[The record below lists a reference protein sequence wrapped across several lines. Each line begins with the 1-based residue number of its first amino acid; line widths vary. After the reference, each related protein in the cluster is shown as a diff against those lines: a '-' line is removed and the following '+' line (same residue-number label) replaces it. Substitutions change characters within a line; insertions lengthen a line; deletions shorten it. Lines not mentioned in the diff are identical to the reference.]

1 MDTLSG
7 SVKRKIGM
15 PDDLKKFNDKLKKVN
30 DKARTDIETNFSN
43 LIEIA
48 KQLDPVKLLSQLNLT
63 FLFVPKDKFIEE
75 SSDTVKWARWIE
87 FFAGYL
93 LAHEYPK
100 NAKINVDGEDLEKIE
115 KLLDEYLLSISVF
128 LSTSMSADET
138 NKETEMVINSAKIYS
153 LYVRGE
159 SYPHQLREVAKN
171 IYSQHDDWFIKKLGF
186 TIADAVSISES
197 ITNEYNRRIN
207 EEKHS
212 CLERAKEYVNELIS
226 KGEANEEN
234 RKELEAR
241 VGIYYYFGNSDS
253 ILSFSLDELVRFC
266 GLSKEKCEKYLERLS
281 QKFGYRNASFPNA
294 FSDPYTAPWDYNTL
308 YERPIVLHN
317 DKYFVPIPSLFNEV
331 LLHTFY
337 YDLIDDYEY
346 WKSEGEKKYGSWL
359 EQKTAEFLN
368 RVFPKS
374 EVLLNPKY
382 PNGEELCDVLVLH
395 DRNILIV
402 QCKTKR
408 LRYDSK
414 IGKDIHSIKE
424 DLTMGVKESF
434 EQAKKARDY
443 LFNTQFP
450 KIRELDSRL
459 LVDSKQ
465 ISNIFLMSVTL
476 GSYQDLTTRLANINT
491 TLNLFS
497 DNQYPWAIS
506 LFDLGVV
513 TELIEYP
520 SMFIHYAR
528 RRLTVERTN
537 FDLVAGEI
545 DLLGFYFSQGL
556 FFETEDFKK
565 INAASLSGFSDEID
579 QYIFEKHE
587 CGKNPQKPK
596 QKMPVEFEEY
606 LKVIEKLESSY
617 KTDCVVRLLDLSY
630 QSRELFVSAT
640 EQTKEK
646 SKNDG
651 GIHSCFMVLNNNVL
665 GFSFISMDANND
677 LEKLFRQVFSYAAIK
692 KYTTKCKEWV
702 GLGWDKNSKEVLD
715 VAVFLSFDWQE
726 DHELAKIAKEKVK
739 REQIVSFEKLKD
751 YYEKK

>member
-1 MDTLSG
+1 
-7 SVKRKIGM
+7 M
-15 PDDLKKFNDKLKKVN
+15 PENLKKFHNELKKVN
-30 DKARTDIETNFSN
+30 DKAKTDIETNFSN

-48 KQLDPVKLLSQLNLT
+48 KQLDPVKLLSHLTLT
-63 FLFVPKDKFIEE
+63 FLFIPEGQFIEE
-75 SSDTVKWARWIE
+75 SSETFQRARWIE
-87 FFAGYL
+87 FLAGYL
-93 LAHEYPK
+93 LTHEYPK
-100 NAKINVDGEDLEKIE
+100 NAKNNVNGNDLEKIE
-115 KLLDEYLLSISVF
+115 KLLDEYFLSSSVF
-128 LSTSMSADET
+128 LTTSISPNEK
-138 NKETEMVINSAKIYS
+138 NKEMEMVINSAKIYS

-171 IYSQHDDWFIKKLGF
+171 IYSQHDGWFVKKLGF
-186 TIADAVSISES
+186 TIADAFLISQS
-197 ITNEYNRRIN
+197 ITNEYNRRVN
-207 EEKHS
+207 EERYS
-212 CLERAKEYVNELIS
+212 CLKRAREFVNELINKS
-226 KGEANEEN
+226 EANEEN
-234 RKELEAR
+234 RNELEER
-241 VGIYYYFGNSDS
+241 VFINYFGNSDS
-253 ILSFSLDELVRFC
+253 ILSFSLDELVCFC
-266 GLSKEKCEKYLERLS
+266 GFSKEKCEKYLERLS
-281 QKFGYRNASFPNA
+281 QKFGYRNANFANT
-294 FSDPYTAPWDYNTL
+294 FNDPYTAPWDYNTL

-317 DKYFVPIPSLFNEV
+317 NKYFVPIPSLFNEV

-337 YDLIDDYEY
+337 YDLIADDGY
-346 WKSEGEKKYGSWL
+346 WKSEGYKKYGSWL
-359 EQKTAEFLN
+359 EQKTAEFLY

-374 EVLLNPKY
+374 EVLLNPQY

-402 QCKTKR
+402 QCKEKK

-414 IGKDIHSIKE
+414 VGKDIQSIKE
-424 DLTMGVKESF
+424 DLTKGVKESF
-434 EQAKKARDY
+434 DQAKKARDY
-443 LFNTQFP
+443 LFKTQFP
-450 KIRELDSRL
+450 KIRGLDSGL

-476 GSYQDLTTRLANINT
+476 NRYQNLTTRLANINT

-528 RRLTVERTN
+528 RRLSVERTN
-537 FDLVAGEI
+537 FDLEADEI

-556 FFETEDFKK
+556 FFETKAFEK
-565 INAASLSGFSDEID
+565 INAASLSGCSDEID

-587 CGKNPQKPK
+587 RGKNPQKPK
-596 QKMPVEFEEY
+596 QKMPKRFEEY
-606 LKVIEKLESSY
+606 LKAIENLESSY

-630 QSRELFVSAT
+630 QDRELFVSAT

-651 GIHSCFMVLNNNVL
+651 GIHSCFMVLNNNIL

-677 LEKLFRQVFSYAAIK
+677 LEKLFRQVFCYVEIK

-702 GLGWDKNSKEVLD
+702 GLGWDKNSKKVLD
-715 VAVFLSFDWQE
+715 VAVFFSFDWQE
-726 DHELAKIAKEKVK
+726 DHELAKIAKKNMK
-739 REQIVSFEKLKD
+739 RERLQVLKI
-751 YYEKK
+751 